1 MSKFDLI
8 WALMG
13 FSSEM
18 KQRSWHNM
26 YSQNLVQFGPLS
38 GVRNFICHRPKIL
51 LENVLNL
58 TAHAAAPR
66 EKYIRDWIVG
76 WTWNHDSEISLTLP

>member
-1 MSKFDLI
+1 
-8 WALMG
+8 
-13 FSSEM
+13 
-18 KQRSWHNM
+18 M

-76 WTWNHDSEISLTLP
+76 WT